1 MTTPHPVLRFARQ
14 HDLNNQTCRLSSLCL
29 PSILSSETLDRFGV
43 VAKRTAPLRKRDALY
58 LQGMPFNSLYVIHS
72 GSLKQVSTTD
82 NQEEHVTSFFLP
94 GEIIGLDAIGEQR
107 YPGNAI
113 ALETTTLFELPFD
126 RLEALTCSSP
136 ELRNYLYQCMS
147 KELQNERLLMHMLL
161 RKTSD
166 VRLAT
171 FFVAM
176 SLRFRRRGYSPYC
189 FNLAMS
195 RGDIGSYLGLAV
207 ETVSRLLGRFQQQ
220 GLITSRGREFHIH
233 DLEALTRLA
242 DSNGRC

>member
-1 MTTPHPVLRFARQ
+1 MTTPRPVLRFARQ
-14 HDLNNQTCRLSSLCL
+14 HDLHNQTCRLSSLCL
-29 PSILSSETLDRFGV
+29 PFTLSSETLDRFGV
-43 VAKRTAPLRKRDALY
+43 VARRTAPLRKRDALY
-58 LQGMPFNSLYVIHS
+58 VQGMPFKSLYVIHS
-72 GSLKQVSTTD
+72 GSLKQVTTTE
-82 NQEEHVTSFFLP
+82 NQEELVTSFFLP
-94 GEIIGLDAIGEQR
+94 GEIVGLDAIGDHR

-113 ALETTTLFELPFD
+113 ALETTTLFELPFE
-126 RLEALTCSSP
+126 RLEALTCHSP

-147 KELQNERLLMHMLL
+147 KELQNERLLMHLLL

>member
-1 MTTPHPVLRFARQ
+1 MTTPRPVLRFARQ
-14 HDLNNQTCRLSSLCL
+14 HDLDNHTCRLSSLCL
-29 PSILSSETLDRFGV
+29 PFTLSSEMLDRFGV

-58 LQGMPFNSLYVIHS
+58 LQGMPFKSLYVLHS
-72 GSLKQVSTTD
+72 GSLKQVTTTD
-82 NQEEHVTSFFLP
+82 SQEELVTSFFLP
-94 GEIIGLDAIGEQR
+94 GEIVGLDAIGGQHH
-107 YPGNAI
+107 PGNAI
-113 ALETTTLFELPFD
+113 ALETTTVFELPFE
-126 RLEALTCSSP
+126 RLEEVSCRKP
-136 ELRNYLYQCMS
+136 ELRSYLYQCMS

-166 VRLAT
+166 VRLAI